1 MYTHTCV
8 RCVCMYVF
16 PGGTCARPTRLLL
29 WGIFGRVVL
38 AVVVLALVLLLQL
51 MLLRTP
57 SLTFFALLIARST
70 QRRVFVFVSVSCSVL
85 FSSIY
90 RRPRVAPQ
98 AAQVKASSSC
108 VSHAIRL
115 YRNIKKYVHDIY
127 RVFGEWTLKNISEL
141 QWISCQSEFT
151 RANDTCKTNMMEI
164 RVCSPISLGAIYAG

>member
-1 MYTHTCV
+1 
-8 RCVCMYVF
+8 MYVF
-16 PGGTCARPTRLLL
+16 PGGTCARPTKLLL

-51 MLLRTP
+51 ILLRTS

-70 QRRVFVFVSVSCSVL
+70 QRRVFVSVSCSVL

-98 AAQVKASSSC
+98 AAEVKASSSC

-115 YRNIKKYVHDIY
+115 YRNINKYVYDIF

>member
-1 MYTHTCV
+1 MYINTCV
-8 RCVCMYVF
+8 RVCMYVF
-16 PGGTCARPTRLLL
+16 RGGTCARPTRLLL

-38 AVVVLALVLLLQL
+38 AVAVVVLLLQL
-51 MLLRTP
+51 MLLRTF

-70 QRRVFVFVSVSCSVL
+70 QRRVFVSVSCSVL

-90 RRPRVAPQ
+90 RRPPVAPQ
-98 AAQVKASSSC
+98 AAEVKASSSC

-115 YRNIKKYVHDIY
+115 NRNIKKYVYDIY